1 MPIPIAIE
9 VTAGDVADVVGGTVV
24 GREVNSTEIVGEYVT
39 VSTEGIGT
47 EVADADVVG
56 ITFIATEVDG
66 AEVVGKETVDE
77 EAVGKEITSWQFTT
91 AVLGW
96 KILLSGH
103 GVSPNILFSSAVT
116 VNRILIDTISVDLN
130 A

>member
-1 MPIPIAIE
+1 MCYPASPLPFFIAHHCYYQYVPDDGNGYALNTNLHRAIE

-96 KILLSGH
+96 
-103 GVSPNILFSSAVT
+103 
-116 VNRILIDTISVDLN
+116 
-130 A
+130 